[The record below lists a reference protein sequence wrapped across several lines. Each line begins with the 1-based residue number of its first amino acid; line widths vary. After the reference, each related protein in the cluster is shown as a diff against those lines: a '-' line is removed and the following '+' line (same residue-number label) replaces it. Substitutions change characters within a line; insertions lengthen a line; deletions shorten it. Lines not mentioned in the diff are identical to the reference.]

1 MDMGGYALDPNMLVN
16 ALANKDDDNG
26 LGGNGLLWIFLL
38 ILFWGGN
45 GFGGFGRNGAGAVIN
60 DAAITGQIEA
70 ALSKVQAAN
79 LSDATILTAI
89 NGNKEAIQS
98 LATLTGTNFTQVDNA
113 IRGLSNGI
121 CELGYKMGQDTASII
136 SNITTGNA
144 SLSRQLADCC
154 CTTQRNIDSVRYDM
168 ATGFCGVNT
177 NIDKSVCALERYI
190 DTKIDVAQME
200 NRAGFQG
207 IRDYMTNEKI
217 ANLQLDLQAAQL
229 TLSNQ
234 NQTQAL
240 KDYIASY
247 FNCPPG
253 YVICNGSQTSPTTK

>member
-45 GFGGFGRNGAGAVIN
+45 GFGGLGRNGSGAVIN

-70 ALSKVQAAN
+70 ALSKAQVAN

-89 NGNKEAIQS
+89 NGNKEAINAVASTLGMQS
-98 LATLTGTNFTQVDNA
+98 ET
-113 IRGLSNGI
+113 IRGAIDRLANGI
-121 CELGYKMGQDTASII
+121 CDLGYKMGQDTASII

-144 SLSRQLADCC
+144 ALSRQLADCC

-190 DTKIDVAQME
+190 DGKIDMAQME

-217 ANLQLDLQAAQL
+217 SSLQNDLQAAQL
-229 TLSNQ
+229 TLSNT

-253 YVICNGSQTSPTTK
+253 YVICNGSQTSTTK